1 MGSHHKD
8 LGCALSRLRFA
19 DTKTQK
25 VFLGL
30 CLCVFVVTTTSWAAV
45 SPVLMGR
52 VTDSHGKP
60 IPDARV
66 RLQTD
71 DGKTTEVVTDGHGSY
86 RLEVNGRFRLE
97 IRHDAYRTV
106 RSSAT
111 LLPNAAS
118 DDIYQA
124 DVSLLPGNPED
135 IETVE
140 LRLEEV
146 TDPEIRGET
155 AAREGLPRS
164 DRLFGLR
171 GGVNVTGIREGSGQQ
186 WFAASGSVFTSSSM
200 STSVAETSDFS
211 AELGDTS
218 VRNDSLPAGDATF
231 HGNVHYFHRNDV
243 FNAKNFFDPPDSPIP
258 PFKYHFFG
266 ADSGGMIRD
275 GTYFYT
281 QYWGLRIRQS
291 ITRAATV
298 PDPRLLAGDFSSQS
312 DPVIDPETGFP
323 FPGDQIPANRLSP
336 EGLRFARLYPAPN
349 VADAAIQ
356 NYRAVGKLATT
367 ADAFGFR
374 FDHRLTSA
382 DKAFLEYQFNR
393 DTTDDPFNLL
403 SGITNLPSFGVRD
416 ALRMHTV
423 RLNNTHVFSPMLIH
437 QVRFSTDYL
446 SQPRTI
452 LDNQTGAL
460 PAILITGYSN
470 IGHATNLPQERRN
483 RSFELVNDISWQH
496 SSSDTKFGSVIRY
509 FPFHASLDLYSRGQY
524 QFTGGIFSG
533 NALANLLLGFP
544 TNALRLTGNTTRNFR
559 TWTTSFYVQHD
570 WRPLRRLSVNL
581 GVRYDYQMPFRE
593 AHDLVSNFDASTGQ
607 LRTSP
612 QPLYA
617 ADRNNFGPRVGIAWQ
632 PFGNLV
638 ARAGYGI
645 FYDTLSVGDSL
656 FLLGLNPPFVQFD
669 VKNNGPVLPQFDLS
683 NAFQQTTLSVQPS
696 LFSTAPQLPNPYLQ
710 QWSTSLEFPIR
721 QMFSLNVA
729 YFGQKGTRLRRQL
742 NLNQPPAG
750 PAESLDDRRPFPAFK
765 NIFQF
770 ETSASSIAHAAEV
783 RAERRFRS
791 GLGFVA
797 AYRFSRSIDDAT
809 LISILPQDS
818 HDLRAE
824 RGLSDFHMKHR
835 LVFSATYN
843 VPGRRFALIRGWQ
856 LQAIGTVQSGTPLSA
871 IVSADVSGT
880 GSPIVNRPNLVS
892 NPNIDNPTASR
903 FFDPNA
909 FQIPAAG
916 TFGNSGRNVI
926 IGPGIWNVDTALAR
940 TLRLSD
946 TTRVQFRTDFYNV
959 FNHPNLVAP
968 PSMQNFADSPD
979 FGALFVARSPRIVQF
994 GLKFLW

>member
-1 MGSHHKD
+1 MVGYF
-8 LGCALSRLRFA
+8 LAL
-19 DTKTQK
+19 
-25 VFLGL
+25 FL
-30 CLCVFVVTTTSWAAV
+30 AA

-97 IRHDAYRTV
+97 IRHDGYRTV
-106 RSSAT
+106 RSSAA
-111 LLPNAAS
+111 LLPNAPS

-124 DVSLLPGNPED
+124 DVSLLPGNSED

-323 FPGDQIPANRLSP
+323 FPGNQIPANRLSP

-382 DKAFLEYQFNR
+382 DEAFLEYQFNR

-483 RSFELVNDISWQH
+483 RSFELVNDISWQR

-570 WRPLRRLSVNL
+570 WRPLRRLSV
-581 GVRYDYQMPFRE
+581 
-593 AHDLVSNFDASTGQ
+593 
-607 LRTSP
+607 
-612 QPLYA
+612 
-617 ADRNNFGPRVGIAWQ
+617 
-632 PFGNLV
+632 
-638 ARAGYGI
+638 
-645 FYDTLSVGDSL
+645 
-656 FLLGLNPPFVQFD
+656 
-669 VKNNGPVLPQFDLS
+669 
-683 NAFQQTTLSVQPS
+683 
-696 LFSTAPQLPNPYLQ
+696 
-710 QWSTSLEFPIR
+710 
-721 QMFSLNVA
+721 
-729 YFGQKGTRLRRQL
+729 
-742 NLNQPPAG
+742 
-750 PAESLDDRRPFPAFK
+750 
-765 NIFQF
+765 
-770 ETSASSIAHAAEV
+770 
-783 RAERRFRS
+783 
-791 GLGFVA
+791 
-797 AYRFSRSIDDAT
+797 
-809 LISILPQDS
+809 
-818 HDLRAE
+818 
-824 RGLSDFHMKHR
+824 
-835 LVFSATYN
+835 
-843 VPGRRFALIRGWQ
+843 
-856 LQAIGTVQSGTPLSA
+856 
-871 IVSADVSGT
+871 
-880 GSPIVNRPNLVS
+880 
-892 NPNIDNPTASR
+892 
-903 FFDPNA
+903 
-909 FQIPAAG
+909 
-916 TFGNSGRNVI
+916 
-926 IGPGIWNVDTALAR
+926 
-940 TLRLSD
+940 
-946 TTRVQFRTDFYNV
+946 
-959 FNHPNLVAP
+959 
-968 PSMQNFADSPD
+968 
-979 FGALFVARSPRIVQF
+979 
-994 GLKFLW
+994 